1 MDPSILPQI
10 YMGNSAENGKNLVVT
25 DDLLIRFLLGELG
38 DAERIQVAGRS
49 FLDDD
54 LFDRLLEAEND
65 LVDRYVKGELTS
77 RERELFEQ
85 GVLHRE
91 PIRQKVAFARSLEAA
106 LAGRGGVTLG
116 QASAVQ
122 TEAALHHPRPNR
134 LWYGLAVAA
143 AIVVTIVG
151 TVWIVRRSQA
161 PPRHTDLALDR
172 QGAESVHASPG
183 ASPALSQDIQQPPA
197 PGPTSPQSTDRPGTT
212 QESQPSPAQA
222 IGTFVLLPG
231 ATRSGEGPQMLTIG
245 PALRSVRLQ
254 LQLDGTDE
262 YPAYDVILRTA
273 GGSIVSKRT
282 RLSRRAHPGGG
293 AVTLELSAERL
304 APGEYE
310 VELNGR
316 RAASPATLVNY
327 YYFAIAKAR

>member
-1 MDPSILPQI
+1 
-10 YMGNSAENGKNLVVT
+10 
-25 DDLLIRFLLGELG
+25 
-38 DAERIQVAGRS
+38 
-49 FLDDD
+49 
-54 LFDRLLEAEND
+54 
-65 LVDRYVKGELTS
+65 
-77 RERELFEQ
+77 
-85 GVLHRE
+85 
-91 PIRQKVAFARSLEAA
+91 
-106 LAGRGGVTLG
+106 
-116 QASAVQ
+116 
-122 TEAALHHPRPNR
+122 
-134 LWYGLAVAA
+134 
-143 AIVVTIVG
+143 
-151 TVWIVRRSQA
+151 
-161 PPRHTDLALDR
+161 
-172 QGAESVHASPG
+172 
-183 ASPALSQDIQQPPA
+183 
-197 PGPTSPQSTDRPGTT
+197 
-212 QESQPSPAQA
+212 
-222 IGTFVLLPG
+222 
-231 ATRSGEGPQMLTIG
+231 MLTIG